1 MTAKTKHLL
10 KSIEKQVM
18 LQDSPYP
25 WPQSAPFS
33 SFHHLARLARRITSQ
48 SRLTQDIAP
57 RCRLQPVRLCVHG
70 IVFEAAFG
78 VDWPIILNAL
88 FRAEVYCIIKCIAC
102 PALVFPDIGAVN
114 TTGVA
119 NWLDVAGLH

>member
-33 SFHHLARLARRITSQ
+33 SFHHLARLARHITRR
-48 SRLTQDIAP
+48 SRLPQDVAP
-57 RCRLQPVRLCVHG
+57 RCRFQFMRLGVHA
-70 IVFEAAFG
+70 VVAKATPFMY
-78 VDWPIILNAL
+78 WPIILNAL
-88 FRAEVYCIIKCIAC
+88 FRTEINTVIKA
-102 PALVFPDIGAVN
+102 
-114 TTGVA
+114 
-119 NWLDVAGLH
+119 